1 MEDEDPRRKK
11 EPSFW
16 ENVASWAKILESLFY
31 VANAAT
37 QIYHIYSEEKRSKT
51 IAPPSAPPPTPP
63 PSAPPAAEVEF
74 ESMNLSGED
83 VQARDGTPTCV
94 FCMDNTI
101 QTIIRPCNHAVLC
114 FACARHYQEVVQ
126 QHRFCPLCKEPMESI
141 EKIYFG

>member
-1 MEDEDPRRKK
+1 MEDEDPHRRRKK

-51 IAPPSAPPPTPP
+51 ISPQPPPH
-63 PSAPPAAEVEF
+63 PSAPPAPSVIEF
-74 ESMNLSGED
+74 ERLNLSGED